1 MDSQSVFHQEWLR
14 SLREQY
20 KHVARQDDR
29 VTMSSLTAVMLKV
42 GFRENELAQLKIE
55 ATMHVDAVGEDFSA
69 DMTILDGPKSAQAH
83 PAECMCPLCAPIDES
98 LFDADGQPIQPDPDE
113 DAGNTRPV
121 FAVAEF
127 DDIDARQDPEP
138 TSFEDSIAAEA
149 LLTDEAD
156 SETSS
161 DEGGGEADA
170 DADAPAQMN
179 LF

>member
-1 MDSQSVFHQEWLR
+1 MMDSQSVFHREWLR

-42 GFRENELAQLKIE
+42 GFRENELAQLQIE
-55 ATMHVDAVGEDFSA
+55 ATMHVDDVGEDFSA
-69 DMTILDGPKSAQAH
+69 DMNILDRQKAVQAH

-98 LFDADGQPIQPDPDE
+98 LFDADGQPVDPDPDA

-127 DDIDARQDPEP
+127 DDNDARQDAEP

-149 LLTDEAD
+149 LLTDEVD

-161 DEGGGEADA
+161 DEA

>member
-42 GFRENELAQLKIE
+42 GFRENELTQLRIE
-55 ATMHVDAVGEDFSA
+55 ATMHVDDVGEDFSA
-69 DMTILDGPKSAQAH
+69 DMTVLDGRNSAQAH

-98 LFDADGQPIQPDPDE
+98 LFDTDGQPIDPDPDE
-113 DAGNTRPV
+113 DAGDTRPV

-127 DDIDARQDPEP
+127 DEIDARQDPEP
-138 TSFEDSIAAEA
+138 TSFEDSIAAEG
-149 LLTDEAD
+149 LLTDESD
-156 SETSS
+156 SETSR
-161 DEGGGEADA
+161 DEDEA
-170 DADAPAQMN
+170 DADAPAQIN